1 MFIIFFKKKRAL
13 GCILYEIFTGTPPF
27 YTNNLYQLVDMIIK
41 GSIKWSK
48 TMSAPFKNFLQGLLC
63 KDASRR
69 LSWPDLAEHEFIKS
83 GVKSKKIKTYIIL

>member
-1 MFIIFFKKKRAL
+1 LFIIFFLKKRAL

-27 YTNNLYQLVDMIIK
+27 HTNNLYQLVDMIIK
-41 GSIKWSK
+41 GSIKWPK

-63 KDASRR
+63 KDPSRR

-83 GVKSKKIKTYIIL
+83 GVKSKKLKTYI